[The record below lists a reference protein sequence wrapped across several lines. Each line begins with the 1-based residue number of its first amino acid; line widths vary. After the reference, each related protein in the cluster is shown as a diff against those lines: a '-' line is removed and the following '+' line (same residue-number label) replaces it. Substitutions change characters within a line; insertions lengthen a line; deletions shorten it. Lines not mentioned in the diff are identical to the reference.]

1 MQLLRLATTGSVDD
15 GKSTLIGR
23 LLHDA
28 KLLLEDQVEAVA
40 ASTARRGGEGLD
52 LSLVTD
58 GLRAEREQGIT
69 IDVAY
74 RYFATPTRA
83 FIVADTPG
91 HVQYTRNMVTGAST
105 SDVAVLLVDARHGVR
120 EQTRRHAAV
129 AALLGVH
136 HLVLA
141 VNKLDLVGWSADR
154 YHEIVADVHALAAG
168 LGVAEV
174 HLVPI
179 SALHGDNVVDPSP
192 NTPWYVGPTLLGLL
206 ETLPIDDAV
215 AASTGLR
222 LPVQLVIRP
231 RVGSGEGR
239 WYAGHLS
246 GGSVAPGQEVVVLP
260 SARTTTITAVE
271 GDGAAVRVQL
281 ADELDVARGDLLAA
295 ADDRPIVV
303 TELEAT
309 VCWFSEQP
317 LRAGDRLL
325 VKHTTRTVPA
335 RVVAIEHRLD
345 VETMEHHATDV
356 LEMNDLG
363 RVRLVTATPLVVDAY
378 RRNRRTGSFIAVDE
392 RTNATVAA
400 GLVADRQGSG
410 EP

>member
-1 MQLLRLATTGSVDD
+1 MELLRLATTGSVDD

-28 KLLLEDQVEAVA
+28 KLLQEDAVEAVA

-74 RYFATPTRA
+74 RYFATPRRA

-141 VNKLDLVGWSADR
+141 VNKLDLVGWSAERFD
-154 YHEIVADVHALAAG
+154 EIADEVRAMATQ
-168 LGVAEV
+168 LGVADV

-179 SALHGDNVVDPSP
+179 SALHGDNVVDPSI
-192 NTPWYVGPTLLGLL
+192 NTPWYDGPPLLGLL
-206 ETLPIDDAV
+206 ETLPIPQP
-215 AASTGLR
+215 SLESPLR
-222 LPVQLVIRP
+222 IPVQFVIRP
-231 RVGSGEGR
+231 RVGSGDRR
-239 WYAGHLS
+239 WYAGALA
-246 GGSVAPGQEVVVLP
+246 GGEPTVGQEVVVLP
-260 SARTTTITAVE
+260 SGRITTIAGVE
-271 GDGAAVRVQL
+271 GTGTAVRVQL
-281 ADELDVARGDLLAA
+281 ADELDVARGDLIADLDEQPRIVTALAA
-295 ADDRPIVV
+295 
-303 TELEAT
+303 TL
-309 VCWFSEQP
+309 CWFSDQP
-317 LRAGDRLL
+317 LRVGDRLL
-325 VKHTTRTVPA
+325 LKHTTRTVPA
-335 RVVAIEHRLD
+335 RVEAIEHRLD
-345 VETMEHHATDV
+345 VATLDHGGTDV

-363 RVRLVTATPLVVDAY
+363 RVRLVTASPVVVDDY
-378 RRNRRTGSFIAVDE
+378 RSNRRTGSFILVDE

-400 GLVADRQGSG
+400 GLVED
-410 EP
+410 

>member
-74 RYFATPTRA
+74 RYFATPKRA

-129 AALLGVH
+129 ASLLGVH
-136 HLVLA
+136 HLVIA
-141 VNKLDLVGWSADR
+141 VNKLDLVVWSEPRYREIEAEVRALADR
-154 YHEIVADVHALAAG
+154 LDVP
-168 LGVAEV
+168 ET

-179 SALHGDNVVDPSP
+179 SALLGDNVVDRSEH
-192 NTPWYVGPTLLGLL
+192 TPWYLGPTLLGLL
-206 ETLPIDDAV
+206 ETLPIDARAWAD
-215 AASTGLR
+215 TGLR

-231 RVGSGEGR
+231 RVGSGDGR
-239 WYAGHLS
+239 WYAGQLS
-246 GGSVAPGQEVVVLP
+246 GGALAVGDAVVALP
-260 SARTTTITAVE
+260 TGRTTAITAVD

-281 ADELDVARGDLLAA
+281 ADELDVARGELLAA
-295 ADDRPIVV
+295 VDDRPHV
-303 TELEAT
+303 TTEITAT

-317 LRAGDRLL
+317 LAAGDRLQL
-325 VKHTTRTVPA
+325 KHTTRTVPV
-335 RVVAIEHRLD
+335 RVTAIEHRLD
-345 VETMEHHATDV
+345 VGSLDHHPADA
-356 LEMNDLG
+356 LAMNDLG
-363 RVRLVTATPLVVDAY
+363 RVRLVTGQPLVVDPY
-378 RRNRRTGSFIAVDE
+378 RRNRRTGSFVLIDE

-400 GLVADRQGSG
+400 GLVAED
-410 EP
+410 

>member
-28 KLLLEDQVEAVA
+28 KLLQEDQVAAVA

-74 RYFATPTRA
+74 RYFATPRRS

-141 VNKLDLVGWSADR
+141 VNKLDLVDWSAAR
-154 YHEIVADVHALAAG
+154 YDEIVAEVHQLAAT
-168 LGVAEV
+168 LGVRET

-179 SALHGDNVVDPSP
+179 SALHGDNVVDPSV
-192 NTPWYVGPTLLGLL
+192 NTPWYDGPTLLGLL
-206 ETLPIDDAV
+206 ETLPIDDPVTAT
-215 AASTGLR
+215 TGLR

-231 RVGSGEGR
+231 RIGSEDRR
-239 WYAGHLS
+239 WYAGHAS
-246 GGSVAPGQEVVVLP
+246 GAEPAVGQEVAV
-260 SARTTTITAVE
+260 AATGRTTTITAVE
-271 GDGAAVRVQL
+271 GTGAAVRVQL
-281 ADELDVARGDLLAA
+281 ADELDVARGEMLVSV
-295 ADDRPIVV
+295 DDRPVV
-303 TELEAT
+303 TDELTAT
-309 VCWFSEQP
+309 LCWFAEKP
-317 LRAGDRLL
+317 LHAGDRLL
-325 VKHTTRTVPA
+325 VKHTTRVVPA
-335 RVVAIEHRLD
+335 MVTDIEHRLD
-345 VETMEHHATDV
+345 IETLERHATDA
-356 LEMNDLG
+356 LAMNDLG
-363 RVRLVTATPLVVDAY
+363 RVRLRTGAALAVDPYA
-378 RRNRRTGSFIAVDE
+378 RNRRTGSFILIDE

-400 GLVADRQGSG
+400 GLVDEA
-410 EP
+410 

>member
-1 MQLLRLATTGSVDD
+1 MELLRLATTGSVDD

-28 KLLLEDQVEAVA
+28 KLLQEDAVEAVA

-74 RYFATPTRA
+74 RYFATPRRA

-141 VNKLDLVGWSADR
+141 VNKLDLVGWSAERFD
-154 YHEIVADVHALAAG
+154 EIADEVRAMATQ
-168 LGVAEV
+168 LGVADV

-179 SALHGDNVVDPSP
+179 SALHGDNVVDPSI
-192 NTPWYVGPTLLGLL
+192 NTPWYDGPPLLGLL
-206 ETLPIDDAV
+206 ETLPIPQP
-215 AASTGLR
+215 SLESPLR
-222 LPVQLVIRP
+222 IPVQLVIRP
-231 RVGSGEGR
+231 RVGSGDRR
-239 WYAGHLS
+239 WYAGALA
-246 GGSVAPGQEVVVLP
+246 GGEPTVGQEVVVLP
-260 SARTTTITAVE
+260 SGRITTIAGVE
-271 GDGAAVRVQL
+271 GTGTAVRVQL
-281 ADELDVARGDLLAA
+281 ADELDVARGDLIADLDEQPRIVTALAA
-295 ADDRPIVV
+295 
-303 TELEAT
+303 TL
-309 VCWFSEQP
+309 CWFSDQP
-317 LRAGDRLL
+317 LRVGDRLL
-325 VKHTTRTVPA
+325 LKHTTRTVPA
-335 RVVAIEHRLD
+335 RVEAIEHRLD
-345 VETMEHHATDV
+345 VATLDHGGTDV

-363 RVRLVTATPLVVDAY
+363 RVRLVTASPVVVDDY
-378 RRNRRTGSFIAVDE
+378 RSNRRTGSFILVDE

-400 GLVADRQGSG
+400 GLVED
-410 EP
+410 

>member
-1 MQLLRLATTGSVDD
+1 MELLRLATTGSVDD

-40 ASTARRGGEGLD
+40 VSTARRGGEGLD

-74 RYFATPTRA
+74 RYFSTPNRA

-129 AALLGVH
+129 ASLLGVH
-136 HLVLA
+136 HLVIA
-141 VNKLDLVGWSADR
+141 VNKLDLVGWSHDR
-154 YHEIVADVHALAAG
+154 YREIVAEVDELAAR
-168 LGVAEV
+168 LGVAET

-179 SALHGDNVVDPSP
+179 SALHGDNVVDASV
-192 NTPWYVGPTLLGLL
+192 NSPWYTGPTLLGLL
-206 ETLPIDDAV
+206 EALPLDPSLWAT
-215 AASTGLR
+215 TGLR

-231 RVGSGEGR
+231 RVGSADGR

-246 GGSVAPGQEVVVLP
+246 GGSVAPGDAVVALP
-260 SARTTTITAVE
+260 TGRTTTITAVD

-281 ADELDVARGDLLAA
+281 ADELDVARGEMLTAV
-295 ADDRPIVV
+295 DDRPAVV
-303 TELEAT
+303 SELAAT
-309 VCWFSEQP
+309 VCWFGEQP
-317 LRAGDRLL
+317 LVPGDRLL
-325 VKHTTRTVPA
+325 VKHTTRTVAA
-335 RVVAIEHRLD
+335 RVTSIEHRLD
-345 VETMEHHATDV
+345 VGSLDHHRADS
-356 LEMNDLG
+356 LQMNDLG
-363 RVRLVTATPLVVDAY
+363 RVRLVTASPLVVDPY
-378 RRNRRTGSFIAVDE
+378 RRNRRTGSFVLIDE

-400 GLVADRQGSG
+400 GLVAES
-410 EP
+410 

>member
-28 KLLLEDQVEAVA
+28 KLLQEDQVAAVA

-74 RYFATPTRA
+74 RYFATPTRS

-141 VNKLDLVGWSADR
+141 VNKLDLVDWSAER
-154 YHEIVADVHALAAG
+154 YDAIAAEVHALATQ
-168 LGVAEV
+168 LGVRQV

-179 SALHGDNVVDPSP
+179 SALHGDNVVDPSV
-192 NTPWYVGPTLLGLL
+192 NTPWYDGPTLLGLL
-206 ETLPIDDAV
+206 EALPIDDSLTAT
-215 AASTGLR
+215 TGLR

-231 RVGSGEGR
+231 RVGSEERR
-239 WYAGHLS
+239 WYAGAAS
-246 GGSVAPGQEVVVLP
+246 GAEPQVGQEVVV
-260 SARTTTITAVE
+260 AATGRTTTITAVE
-271 GDGAAVRVQL
+271 GTGTAVRVQL
-281 ADELDVARGDLLAA
+281 ADELDVARGEMLTAV
-295 ADDRPIVV
+295 DDRPVV
-303 TELEAT
+303 TDELTAT
-309 VCWFSEQP
+309 VCWFAEKP
-317 LRAGDRLL
+317 LHAGDRLL
-325 VKHTTRTVPA
+325 VKHTTRLVPA
-335 RVVAIEHRLD
+335 MVTDIEHRFD
-345 VETMEHHATDV
+345 IETFKRHPTAELA
-356 LEMNDLG
+356 MNDLG
-363 RVRLVTATPLVVDAY
+363 RVRLRTGSPLAVDPYA
-378 RRNRRTGSFIAVDE
+378 RNRRTGSFILVDE

-400 GLVADRQGSG
+400 GLVDEA
-410 EP
+410 